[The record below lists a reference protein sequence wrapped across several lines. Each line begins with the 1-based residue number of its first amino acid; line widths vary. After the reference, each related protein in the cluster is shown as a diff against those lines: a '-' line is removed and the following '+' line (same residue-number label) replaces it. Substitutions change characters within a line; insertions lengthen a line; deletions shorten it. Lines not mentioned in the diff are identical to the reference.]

1 MTTRINMSMSL
12 FVKLTFICL
21 TLIPRFLFWVEF
33 GNNTQIGRAHM
44 DGTTKIYI
52 ATADLGWP
60 NGLAIDFAC
69 MYFIMK
75 GQKY

>member
-1 MTTRINMSMSL
+1 MSIYLLVELM
-12 FVKLTFICL
+12 FICL
-21 TLIPRFLFWVEF
+21 SLIPRFLFWVEF
-33 GNNTQIGRAHM
+33 GNNTQIGRAYM
-44 DGTTKIYI
+44 DGTRKIYI

>member
-1 MTTRINMSMSL
+1 MSMSL

-33 GNNTQIGRAHM
+33 GNNTQIGRAYM

-60 NGLAIDFAC
+60 NGLAIDFTC
-69 MYFIMK
+69 KYFDNQGSKLFVLLML
-75 GQKY
+75 